1 MDVSLVLHRSLV
13 LAALLV
19 VLAVPMVAL
28 HHRSA
33 TPLGATDSASAI
45 VDCLHVVEPANAR
58 GVGRRSAAVSR
69 SGPFQPRLAT
79 IHHKK

>member
-28 HHRSA
+28 APSKRDA
-33 TPLGATDSASAI
+33 
-45 VDCLHVVEPANAR
+45 V
-58 GVGRRSAAVSR
+58 RR
-69 SGPFQPRLAT
+69 
-79 IHHKK
+79 H